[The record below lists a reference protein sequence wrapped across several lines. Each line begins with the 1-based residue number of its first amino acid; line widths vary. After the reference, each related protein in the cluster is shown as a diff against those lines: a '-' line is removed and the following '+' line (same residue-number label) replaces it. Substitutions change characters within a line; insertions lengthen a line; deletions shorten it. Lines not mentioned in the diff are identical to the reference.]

1 MAAACAARGEM
12 RAVHFRLARALC
24 VAALAASASACA
36 PAWRG
41 DAWGGY
47 GPAGHMMWGF
57 PFMGAFGFLGTFLA
71 VLAALFVFRWL
82 TGSNDRARSALDHLK
97 ARYAKG
103 EISPD
108 EYARMRKEIAEP

>member
-12 RAVHFRLARALC
+12 RVVHFRLARTLS
-24 VAALAASASACA
+24 VAALAGSASACA

-41 DAWGGY
+41 DAWGSY

-82 TGSNDRARSALDHLK
+82 TGGNGKAGAALDHLK

-103 EISPD
+103 EISAD
-108 EYARMRKEIAEP
+108 DFARMRKEIAEP